1 MPGYGMS
8 KDKKKKVASYG
19 SGGKV
24 KKASA
29 SAGFKMCP
37 QCKTKRACAIA
48 KKCMKKVYGK

>member
-1 MPGYGMS
+1 MPVYGMS

-19 SGGKV
+19 NGGKV

-48 KKCMKKVYGK
+48 KKCMKKVYA